1 MTSSLPI
8 MPESA
13 MQATI
18 TIEVAADSPP
28 MNTKADSQ
36 DWPWASGSC
45 STKRSGL
52 TCGPSSSRPA
62 AAIGTTKRLISSR

>member
-28 MNTKADSQ
+28 MKTKADSQ
-36 DWPWASGSC
+36 LSPWVSGSC
-45 STKRSGL
+45 ST
-52 TCGPSSSRPA
+52 
-62 AAIGTTKRLISSR
+62 